1 MRDTIQ
7 LSEKEIVCIVCP
19 NGCRIRCTPKEDGYA
34 FSGNKCKRGV
44 AYSEAELTRP
54 MRSLTS
60 SVKTVFPDSP
70 VVSVRTDGEIEKSR
84 IPDVLT
90 ALGKVTL
97 DHPVE
102 MGDVIIPN
110 VCNTGVNMI
119 CTSNRLVHRP

>member
-44 AYSEAELTRP
+44 AYAEAELTRP

>member
-19 NGCRIRCTPKEDGYA
+19 NGCRIKCTPNGSEYS
-34 FSGNKCKRGV
+34 FSGNKCKRGI
-44 AYSEAELTRP
+44 AYVEAELTRP

-60 SVKTVFPDSP
+60 SVKTVFSDAP

-84 IPDVLT
+84 IQDVLS

-97 DHPVE
+97 DHPVK

-110 VCNTGVNMI
+110 VCNTGVNLI
-119 CTSNRLVHRP
+119 CTSNRLASH

>member
-44 AYSEAELTRP
+44 AYAEAELTRP

-97 DHPVE
+97 DHAVE